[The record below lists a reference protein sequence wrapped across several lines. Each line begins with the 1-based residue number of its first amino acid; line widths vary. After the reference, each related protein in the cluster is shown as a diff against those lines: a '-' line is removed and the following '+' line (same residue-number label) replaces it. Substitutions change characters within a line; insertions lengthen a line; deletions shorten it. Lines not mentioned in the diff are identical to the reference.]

1 MKYYTNKKCLPYSVG
16 FEFGFKLVFI
26 KVSGQCFLAHYNGGT
41 TPFNMQTVVEFL
53 TVSAYS
59 LINGYFFIHPCHY

>member
-26 KVSGQCFLAHYNGGT
+26 KVFGQCFLAHDNSRT
-41 TPFNMQTVVEFL
+41 LPFTPDYKGQKIETQKTKTYYTSF
-53 TVSAYS
+53 
-59 LINGYFFIHPCHY
+59 